1 MSAENPKQWRID
13 NASHLKGV
21 RFQFRQ
27 YTRRSES
34 WDHDHCSACYVK
46 FAEFDGPDIQHMGY
60 ATEDD
65 YKFGAEYE
73 WVCQACFDDL
83 QNDLGWIASPV
94 RATNSGPATGSST
107 AC

>member
-21 RFQFRQ
+21 RFQFSQ

-46 FAEFDGPDIQHMGY
+46 FAEFDGPEIQHAGY
-60 ATEDD
+60 ATGDD

-83 QNDLGWIASPV
+83 HIDLEWSADPE
-94 RATNSGPATGSST
+94 RAQTRVQ
-107 AC
+107 